1 MLGRVLSP
9 HMACISYLVLCNKFP
24 PKAATDIRHYF
35 IVFHSGSF
43 CGLGAWEQLSWV
55 ALAQGLS

>member
-9 HMACISYLVLCNKFP
+9 HMACISYLVLCNKFSP
-24 PKAATDIRHYF
+24 NAAIDTRHYF
-35 IVFHSGSF
+35 TVFHSHSF
-43 CGLGAWEQLSWV
+43 CALGVWM